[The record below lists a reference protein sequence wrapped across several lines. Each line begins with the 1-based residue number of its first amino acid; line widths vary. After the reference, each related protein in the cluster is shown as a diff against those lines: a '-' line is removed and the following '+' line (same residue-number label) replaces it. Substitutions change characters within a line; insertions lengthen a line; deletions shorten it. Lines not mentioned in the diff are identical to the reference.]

1 MRTGDSR
8 ASLRNLRPWN
18 GAPERRATA
27 PRFMGL
33 TLATVLRARNKTSSN
48 RNLRC
53 GRQREPVP
61 LGALRL
67 ELIPNAADERERP
80 PRALVVDVV
89 EAGTYEVIH
98 F

>member
-1 MRTGDSR
+1 MGTRTTTNCPALQES
-8 ASLRNLRPWN
+8 S
-18 GAPERRATA
+18 
-27 PRFMGL
+27 
-33 TLATVLRARNKTSSN
+33 LATVLRAHNKTSSN
-48 RNLRC
+48 RTCVAAVNVSPF
-53 GRQREPVP
+53 RQ
-61 LGALRL
+61 GALRL